1 MEGDIQEEQINNKE
15 EGHDVDKTIGVL
27 AYLFFVG
34 WILALVLNSNKKDE
48 EKRFGAFHLRQGLGL
63 FIFSIFL
70 FLVTTVVSTVVLAA
84 TIKGSNLVS
93 LLGYAFSAL
102 ILFFILTGVWNA
114 INGAN
119 KQLPWIGGYIAKMLK
134 DTFE

>member
-1 MEGDIQEEQINNKE
+1 MEEDIQERQDENKD
-15 EGHDVDKTIGVL
+15 EGQEVDKTIGVL
-27 AYLFFVG
+27 AYLSFVG
-34 WILALVLNSNKKDE
+34 WILALVLNSSKKDE

-70 FLVTTVVSTVVLAA
+70 FVVVTVVSTVVLAA
-84 TIKGSNLVS
+84 TLKGSNLVS

-102 ILFFILTGVWNA
+102 ILFFILTGAWNA
-114 INGAN
+114 INGN
-119 KQLPWIGGYIAKMLK
+119 IKKLPWIGGYIAKILK